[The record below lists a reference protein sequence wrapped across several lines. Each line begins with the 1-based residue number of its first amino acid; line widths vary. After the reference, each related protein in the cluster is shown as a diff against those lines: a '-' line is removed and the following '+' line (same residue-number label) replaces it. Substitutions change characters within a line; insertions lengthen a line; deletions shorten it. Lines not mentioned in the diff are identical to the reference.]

1 MEAGQFRCFH
11 SRKVRIFRRIETHM
25 TDTSASGSTGETRT
39 GEIST
44 ADTGERAV
52 KPAILLG
59 LKNRCPACGKGKLFV
74 RFLKATP
81 SCSSCGADMTLH
93 AADDLP
99 PYLSILV
106 TGHIVVALM
115 LEAETA
121 FQPSVLFHMIAWP
134 LMTLVLSLAFIQPL
148 KGGVIGLQWAYR
160 MHGFGPGG
168 GNHQ

>member
-1 MEAGQFRCFH
+1 
-11 SRKVRIFRRIETHM
+11 M
-25 TDTSASGSTGETRT
+25 TDTSLGNTGT
-39 GEIST
+39 GNTGIADAT
-44 ADTGERAV
+44 AADTAERPL

-59 LKNRCPACGKGKLFV
+59 LKNRCPACGNGRLFA

-81 SCSSCGADMTLH
+81 SCTSCGADMTLH

-99 PYLSILV
+99 PYLSILL
-106 TGHIVVALM
+106 TGHIVVPLM

-121 FQPSVLFHMIAWP
+121 FQPSMTFHMITWP
-134 LMTLVLSLAFIQPL
+134 LLTLALSLAFIQPL

-168 GNHQ
+168 QHQ